1 MRANLLNRV
10 KREFEWDSYVQEH
23 HTVKWTPTEELRICC
38 PLCGEDKFKCYINPV
53 KKVFNCFKC
62 NFKLGNYDVFD
73 FVSITEGITRY
84 QAMAR
89 LIREYSAVTPDDDEM
104 EAALTEGLTDDH
116 QTAAAKISD
125 IKTIKY
131 LPKGL
136 VRLEERT
143 EENARFWDYL
153 TGRGLT
159 PFEIRA
165 IQAHYTP
172 ESSLAVYDKNGKRRG
187 DLANRVVVPIYGGQ
201 HELVSWQG
209 RDITIKDKGELKYL
223 MAPESEVARTLWPY
237 VKPFDKHAVLV
248 EGVYDCLAVRR
259 IPQVSAYATF
269 SKKISLDQMLRLKT
283 WGIEEVTLFWDKRDA
298 KPEMIKAIPELHMHF
313 NRVYVSRMTGW
324 PDNQDAGNMLADSA
338 GADKLREAL
347 KDRVDTYDD
356 MEFARWVT
364 EF

>member
-1 MRANLLNRV
+1 MRASLLNRV

-23 HTVKWTPTEELRICC
+23 HTVKWTPSDELRICC
-38 PLCGEDKFKCYINPV
+38 PLCGEDKYKCYINPK

-73 FVSITEGITRY
+73 FVAITENITRY
-84 QAMAR
+84 QAMTR
-89 LIREYSAVTPDDDEM
+89 LIREYAAITPEDAEL
-104 EAALTEGLTDDH
+104 EAELRDGLADDH
-116 QTAAAKISD
+116 ESAQAKIAD
-125 IKTIKY
+125 IKTIRSI
-131 LPKGL
+131 PKGL
-136 VRLEERT
+136 KPLEERT

-153 TGRGLT
+153 VGRGLT

-172 ESSLAVYDKNGKRRG
+172 EPSLAVHDSKGKRRG
-187 DLANRVVVPIYGGQ
+187 DLGNRVVVPIYGGQ

-209 RDITIKDKGELKYL
+209 RDISIKDKGEMKYL
-223 MAPESEVARTLWPY
+223 MAPESEVHRTLWPY
-237 VKPFDKHAVLV
+237 VKPFDKHAILV
-248 EGVYDCLAVRR
+248 EGIYDCLAVRR

-269 SKKISLDQMLRLKT
+269 SKKIGLDQMLRLKT

-298 KPEMIKAIPELHMHF
+298 KPEMMKAIPELHMHF
-313 NRVYVSRMTGW
+313 KKVYVSRMTGW
-324 PDNQDAGNMLADSA
+324 PDNQDAGNMLADSS
-338 GADKLREAL
+338 GADKLTAAL

-356 MEFARWVT
+356 MEYARWVT